1 MTNTTKLE
9 LVDIRKASGKESLF
23 AAYMVKFEGRAI
35 GFIEKYRN
43 TRTETHPWKA
53 FGAKPSTEHSGCFQY
68 DATFFFTFYG
78 ADGKARAIM
87 SLLAEDNRRKAMEA
101 MNS

>member
-1 MTNTTKLE
+1 MASKLE
-9 LVDIRKASGKESLF
+9 LIDIKRASGKSSMF

-35 GFIEKYRN
+35 GFLEKYRN

-53 FGAKPSTEHSGCFQY
+53 FGVKPSVTEPGCFQY
-68 DATFFFTFYG
+68 DPSFFFTFYG
-78 ADGKARAIM
+78 ADAKARAIM

-101 MNS
+101 MNA